1 MSEQLY
7 KKILL
12 PTDGSKYSD
21 ISEKHAL
28 SIAATNNSEIIAL
41 SVIENSFSIG
51 LPDTETISEVNRL
64 LKDENEKNLKKVER
78 LRDEC
83 GVDVKITT
91 MVKEGSPAR
100 VILETID
107 EEDIDLV
114 VMGSSGKSGIDK
126 FLMGSVAEK
135 VVKSAKCSVLIVHWL
150 HSIGVSNEGNRFW
163 FGKQPIH

>member
-28 SIAATNNSEIIAL
+28 SIAATNNAEIIAL
-41 SVIENSFSIG
+41 SVIENSFSVG

-64 LKDENEKNLKKVER
+64 LKEENEKNLKKVER

-83 GVDVKITT
+83 GLDVKITT
-91 MVKEGSPAR
+91 KVKEGSPAKA
-100 VILETID
+100 ILETIE

-114 VMGSSGKSGIDK
+114 VIGSSGKSGIDK
-126 FLMGSVAEK
+126 FLMGSVADK
-135 VVKSAKCSVLIVHWL
+135 VVKSAKCCVLV
-150 HSIGVSNEGNRFW
+150 
-163 FGKQPIH
+163 IH

>member
-1 MSEQLY
+1 MSLVSKMSEQLY

-28 SIAATNNSEIIAL
+28 AIAAANNAEIIAL
-41 SVIENSFSIG
+41 SVIENSFSLG

-64 LKDENEKNLKKVER
+64 LKEENENNLKKVER

-83 GVDVKITT
+83 GLDVEIRTL
-91 MVKEGSPAR
+91 VKEGSTAKA
-100 VILETID
+100 ILETIE

-114 VMGSSGKSGIDK
+114 VIGSSGKSGIDK
-126 FLMGSVAEK
+126 FLMGSVADK
-135 VVKSAKCSVLIVHWL
+135 VVKSAKCCVLV
-150 HSIGVSNEGNRFW
+150 
-163 FGKQPIH
+163 IH

>member
-1 MSEQLY
+1 MSLVSKMSEQLY

-28 SIAATNNSEIIAL
+28 SIAATNNAEIIAL
-41 SVIENSFSIG
+41 SVIENSFSLG

-64 LKDENEKNLKKVER
+64 LKEENEKNLKKVER

-83 GVDVKITT
+83 GLDVEIRTL
-91 MVKEGSPAR
+91 VKEGSPAK
-100 VILETID
+100 VILETIE

-114 VMGSSGKSGIDK
+114 VIGSSGKSGIDK
-126 FLMGSVAEK
+126 FLMGSVADK
-135 VVKSAKCSVLIVHWL
+135 VVKSAKCCVLV
-150 HSIGVSNEGNRFW
+150 
-163 FGKQPIH
+163 IH

>member
-51 LPDTETISEVNRL
+51 LPDT
-64 LKDENEKNLKKVER
+64 KVER

-100 VILETID
+100 VILETIE

-114 VMGSSGKSGIDK
+114 VIGSSGKTGIDK
-126 FLMGSVAEK
+126 FLMGSVA
-135 VVKSAKCSVLIVHWL
+135 SAKCSVLVVH
-150 HSIGVSNEGNRFW
+150 
-163 FGKQPIH
+163 

>member
-28 SIAATNNSEIIAL
+28 SIAATNNAEIIAL

-51 LPDTETISEVNRL
+51 LPDE
-64 LKDENEKNLKKVER
+64 ENEKNLKKVER

-83 GVDVKITT
+83 GVNVNITT

-135 VVKSAKCSVLIVHWL
+135 VVKSAKCSVLVVH
-150 HSIGVSNEGNRFW
+150 
-163 FGKQPIH
+163 